1 MRISIVTTTLNAL
14 PYLAETVR
22 SVLQTCHRDLEYVI
36 VDAGSSDGTREF
48 LESLRDDRVRF
59 EVLPGARQY
68 EALDW
73 ALRRSNGE
81 VMAWIN
87 ADDIY
92 MPWTIACVAQ
102 IFTQFPSVDWIT
114 GLPAFLN
121 GEGHCTVLAT
131 PSSYPAR
138 YIRNGW
144 FSDFGYGNLVQES
157 MFWRR
162 DLYWR
167 AGGLNL
173 GYELA
178 ADFELWTRFARH
190 AALEAVDV
198 PLAAW
203 RKHTTN
209 RSIVGAAAYRGE
221 VAMASS
227 LLPRINRLKGWL
239 CRRTAGRHALRMAE
253 WHHTPWIFYSLT
265 QSRWMRSTAL
275 RPISRYS
282 LQYLKREFE
291 AARRKSPDRPCGPAC
306 EAL

>member
-14 PYLAETVR
+14 PYIAETVH
-22 SVLQTCHRDLEYVI
+22 SVLQTSHRDLEYLI
-36 VDAGSSDGTREF
+36 VDAGSTDGTREF
-48 LESLRDDRVRF
+48 LEGLHDDRLRV
-59 EVLPGARQY
+59 EVLADSQQY

-73 ALRRSNGE
+73 GLKRSTGD
-81 VMAWIN
+81 VIAWIN

-92 MPWTIACVAQ
+92 LPWTISCVAK
-102 IFTQFPSVDWIT
+102 IFTQFFEVQWIT

-121 GEGHCTVLAT
+121 GEGHCTLLAA
-131 PSSYPAR
+131 PSSYPRR
-138 YIRNGW
+138 YIQNGW
-144 FSDFGYGNLVQES
+144 FSELGYGNLVQES

-162 DLYWR
+162 DLYAR

-173 GYELA
+173 TYKLA

-203 RKHTTN
+203 RKHAGN
-209 RSIVGAAAYRGE
+209 RSIVQGAAYRSE
-221 VAMASS
+221 VAAVSS
-227 LLPRINRLKGWL
+227 QLPPMNRIKAWL
-239 CRRTAGRHALRMAE
+239 CRGTAGKHALRLAE
-253 WHHTPWIFYSLT
+253 WHRTPWIYYLLT
-265 QSRWMRSTAL
+265 ESRWMRSTAF

-291 AARRKSPDRPCGPAC
+291 ATRMKSAATSRNSECR
-306 EAL
+306 AL

>member
-14 PYLAETVR
+14 PYVTETVR
-22 SVLQTCHRDLEYVI
+22 SVLQTPHREMQYLI
-36 VDAGSSDGTREF
+36 VDGGSTDGTREY
-48 LESLRDDRVRF
+48 LEGLRDERVQVQ
-59 EVLPGARQY
+59 VLAGAGQY

-73 ALRRSNGE
+73 ALRRSSGE

-92 MPWTIACVAQ
+92 LPWTISCVAQ
-102 IFTQFPSVDWIT
+102 IFTQFPQTDWIT

-121 GEGHCTVLAT
+121 GEGHCTVVAT
-131 PSSYPAR
+131 PSSYPRR

-162 DLYWR
+162 DLYSR

-173 GYELA
+173 SLKLA

-203 RKHTTN
+203 RKHPKN
-209 RSIVGAAAYRGE
+209 RSLLGAATYRSE
-221 VAMASS
+221 VAGASS
-227 LLPRINRLKGWL
+227 QLPRMNPVKTWL
-239 CRRTAGRHALRMAE
+239 CRQAAGKHALRLAE
-253 WHHTPWIFYSLT
+253 WHRTPWIYYSLT
-265 QSRWMRSTAL
+265 ESRWKRSTAI

-282 LQYLKREFE
+282 LQYLKSEFD
-291 AARRKSPDRPCGPAC
+291 AARLRSGDASCNP
-306 EAL
+306 EYQTL